1 MKVQEENV
9 YQVTKKILSKLK
21 AQEELASGK
30 AALAAL
36 RHSIGKPLGKSPAVC
51 SILLE
56 NMPETFLS
64 KNGIETRAER
74 AIYAALQLYAIQ
86 KQGRRGKEENDTV
99 KNIGEALRKIREDA
113 GQEAMDRRFV
123 LMLSATS
130 FDDLLYRLRQLMKLA
145 KGKNALPIDIAVLA
159 NDLFCYLMGAEERVC
174 LRWAEAYY
182 QIEKKKEDK

>member
-1 MKVQEENV
+1 MN
-9 YQVTKKILSKLK
+9 
-21 AQEELASGK
+21 
-30 AALAAL
+30 L
-36 RHSIGKPLGKSPAVC
+36 R
-51 SILLE
+51 
-56 NMPETFLS
+56 
-64 KNGIETRAER
+64 KN
-74 AIYAALQLYAIQ
+74 L
-86 KQGRRGKEENDTV
+86 DTT
-99 KNIGEALRKIREDA
+99 KIREDA